1 VTVYLLGSIFCSNV
15 RVGRKEG
22 KRKGGREA
30 LWRGRK
36 SIVEG

>member
-1 VTVYLLGSIFCSNV
+1 M

-30 LWRGRK
+30 LWKGRK